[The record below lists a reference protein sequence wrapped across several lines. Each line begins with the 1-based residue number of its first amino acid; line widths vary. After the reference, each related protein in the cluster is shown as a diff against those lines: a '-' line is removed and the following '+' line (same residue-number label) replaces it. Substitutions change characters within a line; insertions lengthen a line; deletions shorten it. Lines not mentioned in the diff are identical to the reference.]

1 MARKGKKRIFTTDE
15 ITQKSLVG
23 LAKQMNLTVTDI
35 LLDAGDLLNRLMFV
49 HKCDAGVQFDN
60 RFDKEIYQL
69 ILARYYFPNEDR
81 LTKAF
86 KHRLKEI
93 KKRAIKSGGDND
105 RGEKTKDN

>member
-15 ITQKSLVG
+15 ITQKSLVA

-35 LLDAGDLLNRLMFV
+35 ILDAVDLLNRLMFV
-49 HKCDAGVQFDN
+49 HKFDAGVQFDN

-69 ILARYYFPNEDR
+69 IMARYYFPDDDR
-81 LTKAF
+81 VTKEF

-93 KKRAIKSGGDND
+93 KKRAIKSGESHDP
-105 RGEKTKDN
+105 E